1 MSLNNIA
8 VFSFTATANQQPTA
22 GANGTNPG
30 APLASE
36 LFPPPNGRGGVDAR
50 ASEDDGNNGTQQP
63 AYINSIIFLVLNDA
77 IQCTLLVGKIR
88 SRLMCN

>member
-30 APLASE
+30 APLA
-36 LFPPPNGRGGVDAR
+36 NAR

-63 AYINSIIFLVLNDA
+63 PYINSIIFLVLNDA
-77 IQCTLLVGKIR
+77 IQCTLLVGKIM